1 MARRKRPSVTDYL
14 ADLDQPAVA
23 TSSRKRKAQTA
34 PLPAATTGKRRK
46 ITLYFRQAL
55 LEEARSAVLALGA
68 AGRDLANLS
77 RLFGAALERGLV
89 RLRKA
94 HNEGQPFPPY
104 KSRLPGGRPR
114 GGS

>member
-55 LEEARSAVLALGA
+55 LIHRTIAMELDREPEI
-68 AGRDLANLS
+68 AGS
-77 RLFGAALERGLV
+77 
-89 RLRKA
+89 
-94 HNEGQPFPPY
+94 
-104 KSRLPGGRPR
+104 
-114 GGS
+114 